1 MNLHLHRCDK
11 QKSCI
16 FCLLYYLSFILHR
29 LLSSFSFFSI
39 FSVLSI
45 FPTSFPVK
53 LTYYI
58 PQRRISTTSAQQF
71 RTVYNVFRRFN
82 DSIWSG
88 MQHFSETAVALVLL
102 FVRLY
107 EVFLSQPFI
116 FSLLNRLLN
125 IPRLGARR
133 NVGATSDGALIC
145 TNFLY
150 RMIFHFCNNWNLAA
164 CTSLH

>member
-1 MNLHLHRCDK
+1 VINRNLVY
-11 QKSCI
+11 SV
-16 FCLLYYLSFILHR
+16 FCTIYPSFFTACFLPFLFSLYFPFF
-29 LLSSFSFFSI
+29 LSSQLPS
-39 FSVLSI
+39 
-45 FPTSFPVK
+45 PVK